1 MVLVDDGF
9 SRTLQCFK
17 EPLILNRVLA
27 FFCDLWRCK
36 FKKLGSEVED
46 FKEDTHLNQTRDF
59 TGSHGRI
66 STYKGL
72 AAAMAAATSYC
83 DNSGFWLNLP
93 CNLNCLFLW
102 GRACS
107 YINEY

>member
-1 MVLVDDGF
+1 MEIEEDVVG
-9 SRTLQCFK
+9 C
-17 EPLILNRVLA
+17 RVYGEEG
-27 FFCDLWRCK
+27 R
-36 FKKLGSEVED
+36 
-46 FKEDTHLNQTRDF
+46 HLNQTRDF

-66 STYKGL
+66 STYNGL

-93 CNLNCLFLW
+93 CNLNCLFIW